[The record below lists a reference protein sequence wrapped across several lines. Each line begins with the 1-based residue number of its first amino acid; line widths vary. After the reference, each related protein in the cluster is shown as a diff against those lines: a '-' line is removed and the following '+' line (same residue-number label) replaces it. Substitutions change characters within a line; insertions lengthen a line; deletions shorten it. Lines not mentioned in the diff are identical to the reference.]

1 MKSHI
6 LVHVFILS
14 AVACLLMAPSVMA
27 QQNTPPTPESRL
39 EQMQKAVK
47 LTDEQKTKILK
58 IYADAAVNAQQGGGR
73 GGFMGGAV
81 NAEIEKV
88 LTQEQVKTWREY
100 TFNQSVERRITQ
112 INEAVTLT
120 DDQKKKITPI
130 IEKEVK
136 AQTDLMTEMRAQ
148 GQNADRQAMMDKMSA
163 LRTET
168 DTAIAPLLTK
178 EQLEKYNAM
187 PRRGGMRRN

>member
-6 LVHVFILS
+6 LVPVFILS

-81 NAEIEKV
+81 NADIEKV
-88 LTQEQVKTWREY
+88 LTPEQVKTWREY

-136 AQTDLMTEMRAQ
+136 AQTDMMTEMRAQ
-148 GQNADRQAMMDKMSA
+148 GQNADRQAMMDKMA
-163 LRTET
+163 AIRTET